1 MKLSSSSTQLKL
13 RISPGLKNWLKEETL
28 LQNRSLNSQVNFIL
42 TQFKQNTEGQLK
54 KLN

>member
-13 RISPGLKNWLKEETL
+13 RISPVLKSWSKEEAL

-42 TQFKQNTEGQLK
+42 TQFKQITEDKLK
-54 KLN
+54 N

>member
-28 LQNRSLNSQVNFIL
+28 LENRSLNSQVNFIL
-42 TQFKQNTEGQLK
+42 TQFKQNTEDQLK
-54 KLN
+54 N